1 MAYSFK
7 HKVVLITGAAGGIG
21 AALAQQFYQLGAN
34 LVLTDVSLEAV
45 QQQAVAFSPE
55 RVLALSHDVTDSAR
69 SIAVAEKA
77 MDYFGRLDCVV
88 ANAGIAWQGTPATA
102 LGCGTDEFERIVAV
116 DFLGVW
122 RTIKACLPEVVRHEG
137 QVVIVSS
144 IYAMI
149 NGVANAPYAA
159 SKAAVE
165 SLARSLRVELAYTG
179 ASASV
184 VYPGWTATPI
194 IDIAF
199 GGHALATRMNE
210 TALPAVLRRTITPEA
225 LAKAVVTGLRKRKA
239 HIIAPARWRP
249 LFWARGVVNPATD
262 AWLAGQ
268 RTLQGMLAEL
278 DALTNNTV
286 TAIAAARHK
295 RGANSHREKD
305 KA

>member
-7 HKVVLITGAAGGIG
+7 HKVVLITGSAGGIG
-21 AALAQQFYQLGAN
+21 AALAQQLYHQGAN
-34 LVLTDVSLEAV
+34 LVLTDISLAAV
-45 QQQAVAFSPE
+45 QQQAAAFAPE
-55 RVLALSHDVTDSAR
+55 RVLALAHDVTKSADSA
-69 SIAVAEKA
+69 AVVEQA
-77 MDYFGRLDCVV
+77 MEYFGRLDCVV
-88 ANAGIAWQGTPATA
+88 ANAGIAWGATPATA
-102 LGCGTDEFERIVAV
+102 LGCDADEFERIVAV

-137 QVVIVSS
+137 QVVVVSS

-149 NGVANAPYAA
+149 NGMANTPYAA

-165 SLARSLRVELAYTG
+165 SLARSLRVELAHTG

-194 IDIAF
+194 IDVAF

-210 TALPAVLRRTITPEA
+210 TALPAPLRRTITPEA
-225 LAKAVVTGLRKRKA
+225 LAKTVVKGLRKRKA

-262 AWLAGQ
+262 AWLAGH
-268 RTLQGMLAEL
+268 RTLQTMLAEL
-278 DALTNNTV
+278 DALARNNI
-286 TAIAAARHK
+286 TAIAAAR
-295 RGANSHREKD
+295 RARSASNREKD
-305 KA
+305 EA